1 MEILQEEANLNEIVR
16 LVGIDALGFK
26 DRITMECARSIREDF
41 LHQNSFHEV
50 DTYTSLEKQYD
61 MLKLIIT
68 WYQKALDLSGKH
80 IALDRIIDMPVREQ
94 IGRAKYI
101 PESERDEKFAQL
113 FKDLDQAFADLTEE
127 GGDNA

>member
-1 MEILQEEANLNEIVR
+1 MVPE
-16 LVGIDALGFK
+16 GLGPFWQ
-26 DRITMECARSIREDF
+26 TYCAGPYHR
-41 LHQNSFHEV
+41 
-50 DTYTSLEKQYD
+50 Y
-61 MLKLIIT
+61 
-68 WYQKALDLSGKH
+68 A
-80 IALDRIIDMPVREQ
+80 VREQ

>member
-1 MEILQEEANLNEIVR
+1 MKWIPTLPW
-16 LVGIDALGFK
+16 K
-26 DRITMECARSIREDF
+26 
-41 LHQNSFHEV
+41 
-50 DTYTSLEKQYD
+50 KQYD

-101 PESERDEKFAQL
+101 LKVNGMRSLPSCSKIWIRPL
-113 FKDLDQAFADLTEE
+113 PI
-127 GGDNA
+127 

>member
-1 MEILQEEANLNEIVR
+1 MEILQEESSLNEIVR

-41 LHQNSFHEV
+41 LHQNSFDEI

-61 MLKLIIT
+61 MLKLIIS
-68 WYQKALDLSGKH
+68 WYEKALDAIGKH
-80 IALDRIIDMPVREQ
+80 VNLDRIIDMPVREQ

-101 PESERDEKFAQL
+101 PENERAEKFAAL
-113 FKDLDQAFADLTEE
+113 NKEMEQAFAELAEE
-127 GGDNA
+127 GEADA

>member
-1 MEILQEEANLNEIVR
+1 
-16 LVGIDALGFK
+16 
-26 DRITMECARSIREDF
+26 MECARSIREDF

-68 WYQKALDLSGKH
+68 WYEKALDAMTKH
-80 IALDRIIDMPVREQ
+80 VKLDKLIEMPIREQ

-101 PESERDEKFAQL
+101 PESERKEKFAQL
-113 FKDLDQAFADLTEE
+113 NQELEQAFTELTEE
-127 GGDNA
+127 GEQDA

>member
-1 MEILQEEANLNEIVR
+1 MRVP
-16 LVGIDALGFK
+16 
-26 DRITMECARSIREDF
+26 SREDF

>member
-101 PESERDEKFAQL
+101 PKVNGMRSLPSCSKIWIRPL
-113 FKDLDQAFADLTEE
+113 PI
-127 GGDNA
+127 

>member
-1 MEILQEEANLNEIVR
+1 MRPVHSGR
-16 LVGIDALGFK
+16 L
-26 DRITMECARSIREDF
+26 

-68 WYQKALDLSGKH
+68 WYEQALEAMTKH
-80 IALDRIIDMPVREQ
+80 VNLDKIIEMPIREK

-101 PESERDEKFAQL
+101 PESERKEKFAEL
-113 FKDLDQAFADLTEE
+113 NKELEQAFAELTEE
-127 GGDNA
+127 GDDNA

>member
-1 MEILQEEANLNEIVR
+1 
-16 LVGIDALGFK
+16 
-26 DRITMECARSIREDF
+26 
-41 LHQNSFHEV
+41 
-50 DTYTSLEKQYD
+50 
-61 MLKLIIT
+61 
-68 WYQKALDLSGKH
+68 
-80 IALDRIIDMPVREQ
+80 MPVREQ